1 MEKQEIRLLLIE
13 DNPGDA
19 KLASIM
25 LASAPGAKFQLETCD
40 RLATGLDRLAK
51 GGFHALLLDLS
62 LPDSFGF
69 ETFERAHAAA
79 PTMPIVLMSSLDDE
93 QTAVRAVESGAQDY
107 LIKGRVDSISL
118 GRAVRFAVER
128 QRKQIA
134 PALRAKGKVLAFFGA
149 KGGVGTSTVALNI
162 ASGMAWAKRSVIA
175 VELRANFGTFSAQL
189 GCAPA
194 RNLGGLLEL
203 AADRISEAEISSRL
217 IALPSGLKVLFGPQ
231 TAKEFREIE
240 PEKAEVLV
248 DALAHM
254 AEYVVID
261 LPDASAHASQIAAR
275 HCNFGA
281 LVLDNDPLSIAC
293 GKMVLDQLAAAGI
306 SRPLWKAVVVN
317 RSAGL
322 TGARLDEIG
331 PQLGC
336 GVFGVV
342 TPAAELCLR
351 AQKAGAPFI
360 LMEPESIAAGTVYEM
375 VYKLVAPNKVKL
387 TA

>member
-1 MEKQEIRLLLIE
+1 MKKQEIRLLLIE
-13 DNPGDA
+13 DNSGDA
-19 KLASIM
+19 KLTAIM
-25 LASAPGAKFQLETCD
+25 LASAPGAIFQLETCD
-40 RLATGLDRLAK
+40 RLSTGLERLAQ
-51 GGFHALLLDLS
+51 GGFNALLLDLS
-62 LPDSFGF
+62 LPDSFGL

-79 PTMPIVLMSSLDDE
+79 PAMPIVLMSSLDDE
-93 QTAVRAVESGAQDY
+93 QTAIRAVESGAQDY
-107 LIKGRVDSISL
+107 LIKGRIDSISL

-128 QRKQIA
+128 QKKQMA
-134 PALRAKGKVLAFFGA
+134 AALRTKGKVLVFLGA
-149 KGGVGTSTVALNI
+149 KGGVGTSTVALNV

-175 VELRANFGTFSAQL
+175 VELGSTFGTFSAQL

-194 RNLGGLLEL
+194 QNLGGLLEL
-203 AADRISEAEISSRL
+203 AADRISEAEISARL
-217 IALPSGLKVLFGPQ
+217 IELSSGLRVLFGPQ

-240 PEKAEVLV
+240 PEKAEALL
-248 DALAHM
+248 DTLAHM
-254 AEYVVID
+254 AEYVVIV
-261 LPDASAHASQIAAR
+261 LPDASARASQIAAR
-275 HCNFGA
+275 HCSFGA

-293 GKMVLDQLAAAGI
+293 GKLVLEQLAVAGI

-351 AQKAGAPFI
+351 AQKAGAPFV
-360 LMEPESIAAGTVYEM
+360 LLEPESIAAGTVYEM
-375 VYKLVAPNKVKL
+375 VYKLVAPDKVRL